1 MSASAALKVTEVSL
15 AYRNKTKASERLSI
29 RSSKEAYDILMSSW
43 DQDLIELQEQF
54 RVLLLDRK
62 SSCLAVSTVASGGI
76 SSCIVD
82 LKLVFATAIKACAS
96 SIVLAHNHPSGN
108 RTPSNEDKSLTRKFV
123 EAGKILDV
131 HILDHIIV
139 TKDGYT
145 SFADEGELSQGFPS
159 EIPPPF

>member
-1 MSASAALKVTEVSL
+1 MTASAALKVTEVNL
-15 AYRNKTKASERLSI
+15 VYRNKAKASERP
-29 RSSKEAYDILMSSW
+29 RVMSSKEAFNVLMKSW
-43 DQDLIELQEQF
+43 DQDKIELQEQF

-96 SIVLAHNHPSGN
+96 YIVLSHNHPSGN
-108 RTPSNEDKSLTRKFV
+108 KTPSAEDKSLTRKFV

-131 HILDHIIV
+131 HVLDHIIV
-139 TKDGYT
+139 TKEGYT
-145 SFADEGELSQGFPS
+145 SLADEGELSGGFTC
-159 EIPPPF
+159 ETPPPF